1 LIWLLIAPAATAQ
14 ELPAAAV
21 DTLVERLED
30 VIGRTPPGSEPL
42 PEGVRFLVR
51 FAEDV
56 GGLGVGS
63 PVTVKGLRVGTV
75 REVAVVLDTTT
86 ATVDVPVVIDVV
98 PERITVDGDRPGDEA
113 AVYALAERLVANGL
127 RAVLES
133 AGPLGGSQHVGLAFE
148 PEAAPAVL
156 EHSGRY
162 PEIPT
167 APSLTEQLQATLD
180 GLLARVATLPL
191 EQVVDEAMQA
201 LRSVN
206 VLLTGPELERLID
219 AVAAAGD
226 EVTALVTGPE
236 VKALLG
242 SLAASGRDLQALVG
256 GLEGRLDPSV
266 ETLQAAALGVEALT
280 RETRG
285 FVAGLDR
292 TVGPRSPL
300 WGELLQISRELA
312 GTSRSVRLLLEYL
325 ERHPDA
331 LLRGRPETVP

>member
-1 LIWLLIAPAATAQ
+1 MTLLLAASGAWAQ
-14 ELPAAAV
+14 ALPDAAV
-21 DTLVERLED
+21 DALAERLEAA
-30 VIGRTPPGSEPL
+30 IGRVSPGSEPL
-42 PEGVRFLVR
+42 PEGVPFLVR

-56 GGLGVGS
+56 GGLAVGS

-75 REVAVVLDTTT
+75 RDVAVVLDTAT
-86 ATVDVPVVIDVV
+86 ATIDVPVVIDVV
-98 PERITVDGDRPGDEA
+98 PERITVDGERPGDEV

-133 AGPLGGSQHVGLAFE
+133 AGPLGGSQHVGLAFD
-148 PEAAPAVL
+148 PEAVPAVL
-156 EHSGRY
+156 DRGGRY

-167 APSLTEQLQATLD
+167 SPSLTERLQATLD
-180 GLLARVATLPL
+180 GLLARVAALPV

-201 LRSVN
+201 LRSMN
-206 VLLTGPELERLID
+206 ALLTGPELDRLID
-219 AVAAAGD
+219 AVGAAGD

-236 VKALLG
+236 VKEVLA

-256 GLEGRLDPSV
+256 GLQGRLDPSV
-266 ETLQAAALGVEALT
+266 EALQAAAAGVEAVT
-280 RETRG
+280 RETRA

-300 WGELLQISRELA
+300 WSELLQISRELA
-312 GTSRSVRLLLEYL
+312 GTSRSLRLLLEYL